1 MHHIYFLSDSAL
13 QTSTTTSAFS
23 DTTSSLS
30 ENSSDSL
37 KLSSFV
43 VPATPHSSEEKNSQR
58 RHSDSEHFIS
68 PRTPPISTS
77 PSSDPQTL
85 SDILHKKNTK
95 PGVKRAS
102 SDPGSQS
109 IHNSDVNLSF
119 NDTLTSYTGVL
130 GVYHG
135 DDGYF
140 SPSLQDEMFNHVQAI
155 QDSLLLQG
163 VDPAQLA
170 ESIQAATLQE
180 IASLEEYSNSDPNNH
195 YQQDLQSVLNS
206 PLPVSIADFAY
217 QAQNQSFTQETTFT
231 QSPLPSPSFTYPTPP
246 ASQEGQ
252 SPSFGNLQSVI
263 SHPSS
268 SPLSASFC
276 MSSSAAVEAALNE
289 VLPMEQHNIY
299 PSPPPQSPLSGTPV
313 PSPLSLPPSA
323 VSSPLPHQMLQSQM
337 MSNSDDPLLSSSP
350 KDFASRKK
358 FDFHTFKILNN
369 GSVDYLNGN
378 QQGVTGIVLDRNG
391 ELKLIQN
398 GFQHGKSNGFLN
410 GITTVYVKQ
419 EPQSMETTDVKPIVA
434 TIAMGNKTYQNSG
447 RVVPQI
453 KEEVDDEAF
462 TNSARLVLFNDK
474 PPKRNS

>member
-1 MHHIYFLSDSAL
+1 
-13 QTSTTTSAFS
+13 
-23 DTTSSLS
+23 
-30 ENSSDSL
+30 
-37 KLSSFV
+37 
-43 VPATPHSSEEKNSQR
+43 
-58 RHSDSEHFIS
+58 
-68 PRTPPISTS
+68 
-77 PSSDPQTL
+77 
-85 SDILHKKNTK
+85 
-95 PGVKRAS
+95 
-102 SDPGSQS
+102 
-109 IHNSDVNLSF
+109 
-119 NDTLTSYTGVL
+119 
-130 GVYHG
+130 
-135 DDGYF
+135 
-140 SPSLQDEMFNHVQAI
+140 MFNHVQAI

-163 VDPAQLA
+163 VDAAQLA

-313 PSPLSLPPSA
+313 PSPLSLPPSS
-323 VSSPLPHQMLQSQM
+323 VSSPLPHQMLQSHM

-350 KDFASRKK
+350 KDFAPRKK
-358 FDFHTFKILNN
+358 FDFHTFKIVNN
-369 GSVDYLNGN
+369 GSLDYLNCN

-398 GFQHGKSNGFLN
+398 GFQHGKPNGLLN

-419 EPQSMETTDVKPIVA
+419 EPQSMDMDVKPIVS

-447 RVVPQI
+447 RFVPQI
-453 KEEVDDEAF
+453 KEEVEDEAF
-462 TNSARLVLFNDK
+462 TNFVRLVNVLLNDNT
-474 PPKRNS
+474 PKWNLDFELRA